1 MKVHRKFNRNMSESN
16 KQGEFRVITHS
27 GVVDRFVKLTSC
39 AAKLIA
45 GAAILF
51 SLVVMASARGT
62 GPVRQEPKYEMGTFY
77 LCLLIKPANFA
88 VDRVPQDLLQSH
100 LKHAQALIAS
110 GKVAIAGP
118 FRDDSRIAG
127 VFVFN
132 ASSAEEARSLEEADP
147 FVKTAGFSVEV
158 LKWWAAKGIMK
169 AAPPTKTA
177 TYYLS
182 FLRHGPRWTP
192 EKTPETEKLQAAH
205 MANIN
210 AMAKTGK
217 LVIAGPFEN
226 GGDYA
231 GVYVFKV
238 GSLEEAKSLAES
250 DPAIKA
256 GRLVAEV
263 HPWLV
268 PQGSLP

>member
-1 MKVHRKFNRNMSESN
+1 M
-16 KQGEFRVITHS
+16 ITHMR
-27 GVVDRFVKLTSC
+27 GVGDRSAKLTTC

-45 GAAILF
+45 GAAILC
-51 SLVVMASARGT
+51 SVAAVAPGRSTRPGK
-62 GPVRQEPKYEMGTFY
+62 QEPKYEMGTFY

-110 GKVAIAGP
+110 GKATLAGP
-118 FRDDSRIAG
+118 FGDDTRIAG
-127 VFVFN
+127 VFVVN
-132 ASSAEEARSLEEADP
+132 ASSSEEARALEDADP
-147 FVKTAGFSVEV
+147 LVKRAGFSVEV

-169 AAPPTKTA
+169 PAPPTKTA
-177 TYYLS
+177 TYYFS
-182 FLRHGPRWTP
+182 FLRHGPKWTP

-238 GSLEEAKSLAES
+238 SSLEEAKSLAES

-268 PQGSLP
+268 PEGSLP